1 MFKSQFW
8 QPDILL
14 GIYIFNKISV
24 CICSAISN
32 SFVTPWTVAFQAPL
46 SMEFSRQE
54 NWSGLPFPTPEYFPD
69 PGIEPVSLGSL
80 ALVGKF
86 FTTSTT
92 WKAQTIFTISETLGC
107 RGHYALLWEDVKRY
121 FCTFS
126 KICVLS
132 FLCLSP
138 VTASWVFCQSI
149 FWCKKRILSKKLKQ
163 RGVVWP
169 HVTDR
174 LRGVPGFRLDPKAE
188 PLWTLHYSFS
198 SKLLSAHAPS
208 LLLLC

>member
-1 MFKSQFW
+1 M
-8 QPDILL
+8 
-14 GIYIFNKISV
+14 
-24 CICSAISN
+24 
-32 SFVTPWTVAFQAPL
+32 
-46 SMEFSRQE
+46 
-54 NWSGLPFPTPEYFPD
+54 PFPTPEYFPD

-208 LLLLC
+208 LLLLRGTTGSSESLSCGARDVRSPCVW